1 MRNLLRLLLTR
12 HAVYVL
18 VSGLLLGGFQWLICA
33 VVASTD
39 VTGALGTLVQ
49 SLPPM
54 VQSMVSE
61 QFFGGFSKTSLLAF
75 GWAHPV
81 AQAVGAA
88 LAIVLATQAVAGE
101 SEAGTIELTLGQPI
115 ARQTYLAAHVVFT
128 LAALVFVT
136 LLGLAGTIAGGRFY
150 GLEPFRLV
158 ALARLGLDY
167 LALQAALFGLTLMFS
182 AFGREGGRV
191 ALFGFLCA
199 LVSYLIHV
207 IGTMW
212 DGWRPLVP
220 YTLHAYYVPKDI
232 LAGSVGVTRP
242 VAMLLAVAL
251 GGLLVAWW
259 RFRQRDLP

>member
-1 MRNLLRLLLTR
+1 MRNLLRLLLAR

-18 VSGLLLGGFQWLICA
+18 ASGLLLGGFQWLICA

-61 QFFGGFSKTSLLAF
+61 QFFGGFSKASLLAF
-75 GWAHPV
+75 GWEHPI

-101 SEAGTIELTLGQPI
+101 SETGTIELTLGQPI
-115 ARQTYLAAHVVFT
+115 ARSTYLAAHVVFA
-128 LAALVFVT
+128 LAALALVT
-136 LLGLAGTIAGGRFY
+136 LAGLAGTVAGGRVY
-150 GLEPFRLV
+150 GLETFRLA

-167 LALQAALFGLTLMFS
+167 LALQAALFGLTLVFS

-191 ALFGFLCA
+191 SLFGFLCA
-199 LVSYLIHV
+199 LVSYLVHV

-212 DGWRPLVP
+212 DGWKPLVP
-220 YTLHAYYVPKDI
+220 YTLHAYYVPKD
-232 LAGSVGVTRP
+232 LLVKGAGVTRP
-242 VAMLLAVAL
+242 AATLLAAAL

-259 RFRQRDLP
+259 RFRRRDLP

>member
-1 MRNLLRLLLTR
+1 MRNLLRLVAARHGGYVTVSALLM
-12 HAVYVL
+12 
-18 VSGLLLGGFQWLICA
+18 GGFQWLICA

-54 VQSMVSE
+54 MQSMVSE
-61 QFFGGFSKTSLLAF
+61 QFFGGFSKASLLAF
-75 GWAHPV
+75 GWAHPI
-81 AQAVGAA
+81 AQAIGAA
-88 LAIVLATQAVAGE
+88 VAIVLATQAVAGE
-101 SEAGTIELTLGQPI
+101 SEVGTIELTLAQPI
-115 ARQTYLAAHVVFT
+115 ARRRYLAAHVVFA
-128 LAALVFVT
+128 LAALVLVT
-136 LLGLAGTIAGGRFY
+136 LLGLAGTVAGGRFY
-150 GLEPFRLV
+150 GVEPFRLA

-167 LALQAALFGLTLMFS
+167 LALQAALFGVTLMFS

-220 YTLHAYYVPKDI
+220 YTLHAYYVPRGI
-232 LAGSVGVTRP
+232 LVQGAGVTRP
-242 VAMLLAVAL
+242 AATLLAVAL

-259 RFRQRDLP
+259 RFRRRDLP